1 MSSLSS
7 GGLYLP
13 GAWRGQVGLA
23 VNDLLRSVTETGLR
37 RAAAFLI
44 LGLSVVS
51 YFIVLPFGWTS
62 KTPLPWDPS
71 VHYLQ
76 ATQFADGLKHFDWTT
91 LRPSLR
97 GRDSY
102 PPGHSIALGTWLAL
116 FGKDVSSWFAF
127 GLLVF
132 VGTTALLLRIG
143 LVAALTFVVSPLL
156 VGYAPTIMLEPLV
169 GLFLVLTIVLFPQSR
184 GERLP
189 TWRFVAFGVAAT
201 ATVLTKYNVGLPIIP
216 AAVIGALLTRNRR
229 QIVGTSIAALIAL
242 GAWAGFLTWQDDGWN
257 AFAKFAENI
266 SNSAG
271 ASPLDRAAWYS
282 GVFAT
287 MFTGSILLGIV
298 VGGLAIV
305 GGFWIL
311 IREKPWATGLRSSRL
326 AFALAY
332 VISSVTAYAMHDY
345 LLSRNFFGPALAM
358 LAAAGIVVE
367 GLPIRIRWASVGLVA
382 VLGLSVAFSTQE
394 PTRTAF
400 VERYFYPPRN
410 QQLEKLSESVIA
422 NLEDGVRTKA
432 VGTFAQ
438 FSPDWVFLLRDQH
451 APGVFV
457 SVDSPFPLEPSR
469 THASDEWSQKYSEI
483 VERWYQA
490 GFERIVGIKVEDGS
504 PFDNVGYQTWQRW
517 KTNYIRAAM
526 ESPKFRL
533 ATKQAMPGGITFYVF
548 DAKHD
553 N

>member
-7 GGLYLP
+7 GDVYFP
-13 GAWRGQVGLA
+13 GTWRAQIGLA
-23 VNDLLRSVTETGLR
+23 VDDFARRITETAVR
-37 RAAAFLI
+37 RAAAFLV

-51 YFIVLPFGWTS
+51 YFFVLPFGWTS
-62 KTPLPWDPS
+62 NTPLPWDPS
-71 VHYLQ
+71 VHYHQ
-76 ATQFADGLKHFDWTT
+76 ATQFADGLRHLDWTT

-102 PPGHSIALGTWLAL
+102 PPGHSIVMGTWLAL
-116 FGKDVSSWFAF
+116 FGKAVSSWFAF

-143 LVAALTFVVSPLL
+143 LLAALTFVVSPML

-169 GLFLVLTIVLFPQSR
+169 GLLLVLTIVLYPQS
-184 GERLP
+184 GVERLP

-229 QIVGTSIAALIAL
+229 QIVGTSIASLVAL
-242 GAWAGFLTWQDDGWN
+242 GAWAGFLTWQDDGWG
-257 AFAKFAENI
+257 AFAKFAANI

-271 ASPLDRAAWYS
+271 QSPLDRAAWYS

-287 MFTGSILLGIV
+287 MFAGSILLGIV
-298 VGGLAIV
+298 VAGLAIV

-332 VISSVTAYAMHDY
+332 VIFSAFAYASHDY
-345 LLSRNFFGPALAM
+345 LLSRNIFGPSLAI

-367 GLPIRIRWASVGLVA
+367 RFPIRIRWASVGLVA
-382 VLGLSVAFSTQE
+382 VLGLSVVLTTQQ

-410 QQLEKLSESVIA
+410 QQLDKLSESVIA

-438 FSPDWVFLLRDQH
+438 FSPDWLYLLRDQN
-451 APGVFV
+451 APGVFL

-469 THASDEWSQKYSEI
+469 THASDEWSHKYPEI
-483 VERWYQA
+483 VDRWYRD
-490 GFERIVGIKVEDGS
+490 GFERIVGIKVEDSS
-504 PFDNVGYQTWQRW
+504 PFANVGYQTWQHW

-533 ATKQAMPGGITFYVF
+533 TTKQAMPGGITFYVF

-553 N
+553 